1 MAFHYL
7 LLFALLNLRLQ
18 CSAQRYLLGAG
29 SHGAVPE
36 EDYWKS
42 VFPNTPMP
50 KALRDLLPLAA
61 SGTKN
66 MLADMVKDD
75 KKPTDG
81 FGNYA
86 YSDPSK
92 EFKGS
97 KNMLGDMV
105 KNNDK
110 VVDDRANY
118 GYGNPSKEFA
128 DGNAPTNKDVYFF
141 ESELH
146 PGRTMILKDLT
157 KKASKATFLPR
168 SVAESIPFS
177 TQKIPEILKY
187 FSLEAKSAEANL
199 LKETIENCERP
210 ALGGEEKYC
219 AKSFESFVDL
229 GVSKLGKN
237 IQLLSNELE
246 KETQN
251 QEFTIGQ
258 GVKMMGES
266 EIVCHK
272 MKYAY
277 AVFLC
282 HSIDKTAV
290 YTVPLVGADGTRAR
304 GLAVCHKDTSTWNP
318 KHLAFQILKVK
329 PGTVPICHFL
339 VRETLVWLPN

>member
-1 MAFHYL
+1 MDFRFLRCFATAITLAFAVSHA
-7 LLFALLNLRLQ
+7 ALP
-18 CSAQRYLLGAG
+18 
-29 SHGAVPE
+29 VE
-36 EDYWKS
+36 MYWRS

-50 KALRDLLPLAA
+50 EALRNLLLPAAGDKKLA
-61 SGTKN
+61 
-66 MLADMVKDD
+66 LADIVKDNKRD
-75 KKPTDG
+75 LI
-81 FGNYA
+81 
-86 YSDPSK
+86 
-92 EFKGS
+92 E
-97 KNMLGDMV
+97 
-105 KNNDK
+105 
-110 VVDDRANY
+110 
-118 GYGNPSKEFA
+118 YGNPSKEFE
-128 DGNAPTNKDVYFF
+128 DGNAPTNKDAFFF

-146 PGRTMILKDLT
+146 PGRTMIVKDLT

-210 ALGGEEKYC
+210 AIEGEEKYC
-219 AKSFESFVDL
+219 ATSLESFVDL

-237 IQLLSNELE
+237 IQLLSNELK

-251 QEFTIGQ
+251 QKFTIGQ
-258 GVKMMGES
+258 GVKLMGES

-272 MKYAY
+272 MTYAY

-282 HSIDKTAV
+282 HSIHKTAL

-304 GLAVCHKDTSTWNP
+304 ALAVCHKDTSTWNP

-339 VRETLVWLPN
+339 FRETLVWLSN